1 MAKGASKDSGSAKGF
16 NKAKMAKTQD
26 IITGARTVVE
36 HTSFEGG
43 YPTTME
49 HHINRKG
56 GSKKG
61 YAD

>member
-1 MAKGASKDSGSAKGF
+1 MASKKESGSNKGYD
-16 NKAKMAKTQD
+16 KAKMAKVAD
-26 IITGARTVVE
+26 IVTGAKTLVDG
-36 HTSFEGG
+36 TSYENG
-43 YPTTME
+43 YPITME